1 MEEIIKAE
9 KDAGHIVEEIGDQL
23 LIMVHATKTKL
34 FNMSIDIG
42 RIYYHIPY
50 NSLALFHTSHHTSL
64 VY

>member
-42 RIYYHIPY
+42 RIYITIFRII
-50 NSLALFHTSHHTSL
+50 A
-64 VY
+64 